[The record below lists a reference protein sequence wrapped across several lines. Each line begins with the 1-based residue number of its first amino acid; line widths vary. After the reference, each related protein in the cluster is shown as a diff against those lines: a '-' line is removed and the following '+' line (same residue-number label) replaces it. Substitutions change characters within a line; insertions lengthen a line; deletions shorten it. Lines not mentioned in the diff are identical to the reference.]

1 MLDNAQLNNS
11 KGEQK
16 ISKEEEKM
24 RERDRD
30 IDDKL
35 LGVTDEN
42 EVIIRRQEGDDEDDK
57 DKKKKK
63 KKKKKKQK
71 LSEKEKKEKEEM
83 DKRD

>member
-1 MLDNAQLNNS
+1 LNNS

-42 EVIIRRQEGDDEDDK
+42 EVIIRR
-57 DKKKKK
+57 
-63 KKKKKKQK
+63 
-71 LSEKEKKEKEEM
+71 
-83 DKRD
+83 